1 MSTVSA
7 DREGPLVVY
16 IHGFKSS
23 PASIKAGLV
32 RQWLKSRGKEGRF
45 RCPDLPYGP
54 AAAAKLLETEIQRL
68 LKQREQLVLIG
79 SSLGGYYATWL
90 AERHNLRAVVVNPGI
105 WPYEFSAVLIGP
117 QKNLY
122 TAEEFVFTE
131 AHLEELR
138 CLEVEPITPSRYLL
152 MVTTGDE
159 VIDYRRAVDR
169 YRGAKMRIVEGSDHG
184 FSDFAAYL
192 PEAMEFCG
200 FGKT

>member
-7 DREGPLVVY
+7 DRDGPLVVY

-45 RCPDLPYGP
+45 RCPALPYGP
-54 AAAAKLLETEIQRL
+54 AAAAKLLEAEIRRL
-68 LKQREQLVLIG
+68 LQQREQLFLIG

-90 AERHNLRAVVVNPGI
+90 AERHDLKAAVVNPAI
-105 WPYEFSAVLIGP
+105 RPYEFSAEIIGL

-138 CLEVEPITPSRYLL
+138 CLEVESITPSRYLL

-159 VIDYRRAVDR
+159 VIDYRRAVAR
-169 YRGAKMRIVEGSDHG
+169 YSGAKIRIVEGSDHG
-184 FSDFAAYL
+184 FTDFAAYL

-200 FGKT
+200 FGKN